1 MGKNPEK
8 YAFGGCRI
16 GGGGKTKPIETFC
29 CFHYMDLYNG
39 KAKISQEL
47 QKSG

>member
-1 MGKNPEK
+1 MGKNPQK

-16 GGGGKTKPIETFC
+16 GGGKTKPIETFC